1 MKRTRSYP
9 AAISV
14 LSKSQLCAS
23 MMGRERQQFAATV
36 RRPTEVAGEVNGIGE
51 DQTGGTSCRLGSTR
65 PVMCLARSHG
75 ADLLPM
81 DTSLTYS

>member
-23 MMGRERQQFAATV
+23 MMGLERQQFAATV
-36 RRPTEVAGEVNGIGE
+36 RRPTEAAGEVNGIGE
-51 DQTGGTSCRLGSTR
+51 DQTGGAALGSTR
-65 PVMCLARSHG
+65 QVMCLAGSHG

-81 DTSLTYS
+81 GTSLTYS

>member
-36 RRPTEVAGEVNGIGE
+36 RRPTEAAGEVDGIGE

-75 ADLLPM
+75 ADFSSIG
-81 DTSLTYS
+81 TSLTYS